1 MTKERAKLSST
12 WMRWKELQIP
22 RLRRDEC
29 NRSNCPL
36 SQNNGE
42 SMGEEIAEIA
52 GNHHEKPD
60 GSGYPFKLTGHE
72 LSLDAHILTVADIY
86 TARKN

>member
-1 MTKERAKLSST
+1 
-12 WMRWKELQIP
+12 
-22 RLRRDEC
+22 
-29 NRSNCPL
+29 
-36 SQNNGE
+36 
-42 SMGEEIAEIA
+42 MGEEIAEIA